1 MKRFALLALA
11 FSFPSLAA
19 AQTPPPVETCGAVD
33 AALPA
38 NLAPWR
44 NPAPAAGAIHPGM
57 AVQIPLRPIAE
68 LQAAVPPHQ
77 ARDGGATTGARLDLE
92 IAAPGSYEILVDHSA
107 WIDLVQGATALRST
121 ARAPAMPCTTVRKIV
136 DFSLSPGRYVIQLS
150 GTTAA
155 SARILVVPR

>member
-1 MKRFALLALA
+1 MRRLVLLAFALPA
-11 FSFPSLAA
+11 PLAA
-19 AQTPPPVETCGAVD
+19 AQTPPPVPTCGAVD

-38 NLAPWR
+38 NFAAWR
-44 NPAPAAGAIHPGM
+44 RPAPAAGALRPGI

-92 IAAPGSYEILVDHSA
+92 IAAAGSYEILVDHAA
-107 WIDLVQGATALRST
+107 WIDLVQGGTALRSI
-121 ARAPAMPCTTVRKIV
+121 ARAQALPCSSVRKIV

-155 SARILVVPR
+155 SARLLVVPR